1 MASTTLSPP
10 VRILPHLPY
19 SDRADAGKALAARLK
34 SSHRW
39 RHPLVLALPRGG
51 VPVAAEVARELGA
64 DLDVLIVRKIGL
76 PWQPEV
82 AMGAIAS
89 GGVCIRNPQILRAAR
104 VSDDEFLEV
113 VHHERQELARR
124 ELLYRGDRPLPPMA
138 GRTVILVDDG
148 LATGS
153 TMRAAIAAVRGFHPD
168 EVIVAV
174 PVGAADSVA
183 EMRCLAEEVICLA
196 TPEPFGAV
204 GAFYDDF
211 SQTSDEEVSALL
223 KAAVG
228 TPTLPRR
235 KPEREPQT
243 SISQTVTVHAGS
255 TRLEGILSLP
265 AGAVGLVLFAH
276 GSGSS
281 RLSPRNQSVAEVLH
295 QGGLATLLFDL
306 LTPEEERFDR
316 ITRELRFDIGLLS
329 DRLTGAI
336 DWAMEQPAT
345 RGLPTGLFGASTG
358 AAAALVAAA
367 RRPEVVRAV
376 VSRGGRPDLAGDY
389 LAQVAAPVLLI
400 VGSLD
405 SEVQALNEEACRR
418 IGPNA
423 RLEIVQAATHLFD
436 EAGTLE
442 KAARL
447 ACRWFQEKLSPPASD
462 RDRPE
467 TRTLHEQDPD
477 RR

>member
-1 MASTTLSPP
+1 
-10 VRILPHLPY
+10 VPHLPY
-19 SDRADAGKALAARLK
+19 RDRADAGKALATRLK

-51 VPVAAEVARELGA
+51 VPVAAEVAAALNA
-64 DLDVLIVRKIGL
+64 DLDVLIVRKVGL

-89 GGVCIRNPQILRAAR
+89 GDVCIRNPQILRATR

-113 VHHERQELARR
+113 VHQERRELARR
-124 ELLYRGDRPLPPMA
+124 EQLYRGDRPLPSMA

-153 TMRAAIAAVRGFHPD
+153 TMRAAIAAVRGFHPA

-183 EMRCLAEEVICLA
+183 EMGCLAEEVICLA

-223 KAAVG
+223 KAAAG
-228 TPTLPRR
+228 TPALPGT
-235 KPEREPQT
+235 KAGREPET
-243 SISQTVTVHAGS
+243 SISRTVTVHAGS

-281 RLSPRNQSVAEVLH
+281 RLSPRNQYVAEVLH

-306 LTPEEERFDR
+306 LTPEEERVDR
-316 ITRELRFDIGLLS
+316 TTRELRFDIGLLAA
-329 DRLTGAI
+329 RLAGAI
-336 DWAMEQPAT
+336 DWALDQAAT
-345 RGLPTGLFGASTG
+345 RGMKIGLFGASTG
-358 AAAALVAAA
+358 AAAALIAAA
-367 RRPEVVRAV
+367 CRPSSVQAV

-389 LAQVAAPVLLI
+389 LPQVAAPVLLI
-400 VGSLD
+400 VGGLD
-405 SEVQALNEEACRR
+405 TEVLALNEAALRR

-423 RLEIVQAATHLFD
+423 RLEIVPAATHLFD
-436 EAGTLE
+436 EPGTLE
-442 KAARL
+442 RAARL
-447 ACRWFQEKLSPPASD
+447 ACRWFQEKLSPPAGD
-462 RDRPE
+462 RDRPD
-467 TRTLHEQDPD
+467 TRTLHEKDPD